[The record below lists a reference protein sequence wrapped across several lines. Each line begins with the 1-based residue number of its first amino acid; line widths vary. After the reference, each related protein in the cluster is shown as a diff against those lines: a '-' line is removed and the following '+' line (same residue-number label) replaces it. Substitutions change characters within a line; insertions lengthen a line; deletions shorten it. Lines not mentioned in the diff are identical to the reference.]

1 MGVNLFIVY
10 VSLLYSHCLYMALTV
25 RLLRDV
31 HTFTRKRLLLLFN
44 DYVSTADFLECQM
57 QRGMIVDS
65 ISKAL
70 DVAVR
75 TLLEEI
81 AW

>member
-1 MGVNLFIVY
+1 MYILSQG
-10 VSLLYSHCLYMALTV
+10 
-25 RLLRDV
+25 RD
-31 HTFTRKRLLLLFN
+31 LLLFN

-65 ISKAL
+65 ISKAV
-70 DVAVR
+70 DVAVH

-81 AW
+81 AWQVGKSPFTNLSRVTGDLIKF